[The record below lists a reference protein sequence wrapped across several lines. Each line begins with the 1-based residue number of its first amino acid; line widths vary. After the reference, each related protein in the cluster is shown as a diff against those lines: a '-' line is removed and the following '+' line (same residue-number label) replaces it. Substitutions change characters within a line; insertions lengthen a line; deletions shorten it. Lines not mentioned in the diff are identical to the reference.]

1 MQPPPRQ
8 RELLNSSNTCNMFA
22 CEYFQWCFTENLQL
36 IIEVVGQI
44 GALFMLFVILQSF
57 VCGFL
62 RKFSFGDC

>member
-1 MQPPPRQ
+1 
-8 RELLNSSNTCNMFA
+8 MFA